1 MEGFHIKTKR
11 FALQLYTKLN
21 VKVRNQFSVLTTTF
35 AYVDYFE
42 LNVLTD
48 RLSPKKIW
56 ETWDKKQLGLYKCA
70 SRSVC

>member
-48 RLSPKKIW
+48 RLSPKKI
-56 ETWDKKQLGLYKCA
+56 
-70 SRSVC
+70 